1 MANETSYAQQ
11 QQLID
16 EFGRLDS
23 NKVDINE
30 VTQYSLMKKMLESK
44 GKDFNS
50 LLPPIILQNSAEQT
64 YRFPSVFATD
74 SSSETHGESTNELM
88 NYFISKKYTEGLLK
102 INNKDIASLI
112 SHVKFLRVPKENNK
126 PIFDKSTEINFST
139 HYSKNSLDTIL
150 QDTTAC
156 GLTSLKIDVISNT
169 GAYYAYKGTMNLFF
183 ANARALV
190 DNSKYNLLLTT
201 PTKDEEK
208 KPVVYSL
215 IFGWANTTIN
225 PSEEEKVR
233 TLYEEDLCLL
243 LSITNYELQ
252 FQADG
257 SVTLVLN
264 FIGAA
269 ETAMDGVNADVL
281 IDKYLL
287 EAQTSNLV
295 QQTQDQK
302 KKLADAEASFSQRKE
317 IVQKLIVEKQ
327 EEINKKKNAGAF
339 ETTIDE
345 LYVKGLETELTE
357 GKEAKELEKV
367 REQTKKIETDNNQK
381 IKGAK
386 YYSFMTKLYELS
398 LVYTGKTV
406 FSANSSGSSLQFVP
420 LEAARYER
428 AGTNNNLSDLY
439 TSYAGGVYQS
449 DLSKII
455 ERAQK
460 VSESRS
466 EISVAEQELIDAFTS
481 PDMTEH
487 ADSARLFR
495 ETVAKGENSPPVV
508 YGNVYFNYLF
518 VGDIVGMAAQNAY
531 INLSSTPNDQ
541 SPYENMRYILG
552 TLDLEQTKTIF
563 SDEQPKDAVSLGF
576 SMLGREENEQ
586 ITLDIATIPIAYNVF
601 SSWFVKNVIAKGL
614 ETYSFNQF
622 LKDFLNDC
630 VLTTI
635 HSYSNWE
642 SKFVSRSFEKS
653 ITNTTVLRTF
663 HDEAIEVFYTDLPYK
678 LEDVFETKRI
688 NPSKIKNMFQDE
700 KTRKK
705 ITPFVE
711 KNNLKKYVYRYAFVY
726 GKFGSL
732 NRAGNFKDNLANG
745 IFHFYVGATTGIM
758 KDIKFVPMNSPSRY
772 AAQVVNSLGGANG
785 KPPNEK
791 FNVIQRYDVNISCFG
806 FQYFKPGQIIYVDT
820 SLLGFGKPQDLN
832 SVASK
837 FTLGGYYL
845 VTNVSHDIEAN
856 DFSTS
861 IVAKFL
867 DRGRTI

>member
-11 QQLID
+11 QALID
-16 EFGRLDS
+16 EFGRLDA

-30 VTQYSLMKKMLESK
+30 VTQYSLMKKLLEGK
-44 GKDFNS
+44 GKNFNA
-50 LLPPIILQNSAEQT
+50 LLPPILSQQLNFLSPVVVDQG
-64 YRFPSVFATD
+64 YKFPSIFATD
-74 SSSETHGESTNELM
+74 SSNESHGESSNELM

-102 INNKDIASLI
+102 INNKDIASLV
-112 SHVKFLRVPKENNK
+112 SHVRFLRVPKENNK
-126 PIFDKSTEINFST
+126 PVFDKSTEISFST
-139 HYSKNSLDTIL
+139 HYSRNSLDTIL

-169 GAYYAYKGTMNLFF
+169 GAYYAYKGVMNLFF

-190 DNSKYNLLLTT
+190 EDTKYNLLLTM

-252 FQADG
+252 FQVDG

-281 IDKYLL
+281 IDKYTL
-287 EAQTSNLV
+287 ESQTSSLV
-295 QQTQDQK
+295 QQTQEQK
-302 KKLADAEASFSQRKE
+302 KRLTTAEAAFTQRKE
-317 IVQKLIVEKQ
+317 VIQKLIIQKQ
-327 EEINKKKNAGAF
+327 EEINKKKNTGAF
-339 ETTIDE
+339 EAGFDE
-345 LYVKGLETELTE
+345 VYIKGLEAELTE
-357 GKEAKELEKV
+357 GKEAKEVEKI
-367 REQTKKIETDNNQK
+367 REQTKKIEEENNQK

-386 YYSFMTKLYELS
+386 YYSFMTKMYEHS

-406 FSANSSGSSLQFVP
+406 FSANSSGSSLQFTP
-420 LEAARYER
+420 LEVVRYER
-428 AGTNNNLSDLY
+428 AGQNNNLSDLY

-455 ERAQK
+455 QRAQK
-460 VSESRS
+460 VSEAKT

-481 PDMTEH
+481 PDMTQY
-487 ADSARLFR
+487 ASAKALFE
-495 ETVAKGENSPPVV
+495 ETVGKGENGPPVV

-518 VGDIVGMAAQNAY
+518 VGDIIGIAAQNAY
-531 INLSSTPNDQ
+531 LNLSSKPDDT
-541 SPYENMRYILG
+541 SPYENLRYILG
-552 TLDLEQTKTIF
+552 TLDLEQTKTILDDQQAGAF
-563 SDEQPKDAVSLGF
+563 FGES
-576 SMLGREENEQ
+576 EQ

-635 HSYSNWE
+635 HSYSSWE
-642 SKFVSRSFEKS
+642 SKFISRNFEKS
-653 ITNTTVLRTF
+653 ITNTSVLKTF
-663 HDEAIEVFYTDLPYK
+663 QDEAIEVFYTDLPYK

-688 NPSKIKNMFQDE
+688 NPTTIRNMFQNE
-700 KTRKK
+700 KTRQK
-705 ITPFVE
+705 ITPFVD

-732 NRAGNFKDNLANG
+732 NRTGDFKDNLING
-745 IFHFYVGATTGIM
+745 IFHFYVGSTTGIM
-758 KDIKFVPMNSPSRY
+758 KDIKFIPMNSPSRY
-772 AAQVVNSLGGANG
+772 AAQIVNASGGANG
-785 KPPNEK
+785 KPLDEK
-791 FNVIQRYDVNISCFG
+791 FNVIQRYDVNVSCFG
-806 FQYFKPGQIIYVDT
+806 FQYFKPGQIIFVDT
-820 SLLGFGKPQDLN
+820 SLLGFGKPSDLN

-845 VTNVSHDIEAN
+845 ITNVSHDIEGN

-867 DRGRTI
+867 DRGKAK